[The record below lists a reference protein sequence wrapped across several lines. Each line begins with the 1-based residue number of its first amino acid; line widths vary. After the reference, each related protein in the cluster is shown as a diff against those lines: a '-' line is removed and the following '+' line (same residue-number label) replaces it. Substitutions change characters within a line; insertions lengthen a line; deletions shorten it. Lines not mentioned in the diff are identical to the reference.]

1 MRLLT
6 VLFLLLCCAAADV
19 KAQDESLYSSLE
31 FRSIGPFR
39 GGRSAAVTGVPGKP
53 NLYFFGGTGGGVWKT
68 KDGGQTWTN
77 ISDGHF
83 GGSIGA
89 VAVHESNPNIIYV
102 GGGEQTVRGNVSYGY
117 GVWKTIDGGKT
128 WDHIGLKD
136 SRHISRIRIDKND
149 PDLVYAAV
157 MGDLYKDTEER
168 GIYKSTDGGKNWQ
181 RVLFAGA
188 GAGAVDLSID
198 PSNPRVMFASTWKI
212 RRTPYGLDSGGEG
225 SALWR
230 STDGGDTWKDISGNK
245 GLPTGLWGINAVSVS
260 PVDGNRVYA
269 LIENDK
275 GGVYVSDDGGDT
287 WQARSDSR
295 ALRQRAWYYTR
306 IYADPQDIDGVY
318 VVNVSYH
325 HSTDGGRTFKANN
338 APHGDH
344 HDLWIAPEDNE
355 RMIMA
360 DDGGAQVS
368 FDQGENWSTY
378 HNQPTAQFYRVV
390 TDNAF
395 PYRIYGAQQD
405 NSTVRIRHR
414 TDGGTIGESD
424 WEETAGGESA
434 HIAPDPKNPDIV
446 YGGSYGG
453 FLTRYDHETNQVRA
467 INVWPDNPMGYGAE
481 GMKYRFQW
489 NFPIFFSPND
499 QNVLYTTSQ
508 HVHRSTDEGETW
520 EIISPDLTR
529 SEAEKLVS
537 SGGPITKDN
546 TGVEY
551 YATIFAAA
559 ESHRE
564 AGVIW
569 AASDDGLVHV
579 SRSSAEAG
587 DSPDSSADRV
597 WTNVTPK
604 AAPKYIMW
612 NSVEVDNA
620 ADGGVFLA
628 GTAYKTGDYTP
639 YLFHTTD
646 YGKTWTRIDNGIPR
660 DDFTRVVRQY
670 PGQPNILFAGT
681 ESGLYVSFD
690 TGKNWRTFQQNVPQ
704 VPITDIAIK
713 DDNLILA
720 TQGRSFWILDDL
732 TVLKQLGGVAKS
744 DGFHLYD
751 PVDAWRM
758 GGSSRTS
765 RTAGQ
770 NHPGGVNF
778 HIWLTEEMAKDTTP
792 FVLTVSEAEYY
803 EGVTPDGATK
813 PNLNFNMAGP
823 EKKIRSWSTAAKEK
837 DNKLELKAGGQTV
850 NWNLEYPD
858 GVKVDGMILWWAGS
872 GGPMAM
878 PGYYEVKLEHGDEV
892 QTRFFE
898 VKADPRVTASRE
910 DMAAQFN
917 FMKDVQD
924 KTSEAHQAIIDL
936 RNVREQIK
944 TFQGRLPQDASKEL
958 KEQGEAIIDELT
970 EVEEA
975 LYQTKNRSNQDPL
988 NYPIRLTNKLAHL
1001 NSLTGIGTY
1010 KPTAAAYAVKKELTD
1025 AIDAEL
1031 EKYRSVL
1038 SDKVPAYNKMILEQG
1053 VQVIK
1058 APEAKKDAR
1067 K

>member
-6 VLFLLLCCAAADV
+6 LLFLALCCLSFDMQ
-19 KAQDESLYSSLE
+19 AQEEDHYSSLE
-31 FRSIGPFR
+31 FRNIGPFR
-39 GGRSAAVTGVPGKP
+39 GGRASAVTGVPGKP
-53 NLYFFGGTGGGVWKT
+53 NLYFFGSSGGGVWKT

-89 VAVHESNPNIIYV
+89 VAVHESNPNIIYA
-102 GGGEQTVRGNVSYGY
+102 GGGEKTVRGNVSYGY

-128 WDHIGLKD
+128 WDQMGLEG

-149 PDLVYAAV
+149 PNLVYAAV
-157 MGDLYKDTEER
+157 MGDLFKDTQER
-168 GIYKSTDGGKNWQ
+168 GIYKSTDGGKNWKQ
-181 RVLFAGA
+181 VLFAGA

-198 PSNPRVMFASTWKI
+198 PSNARVMFASTWKI

-230 STDGGDTWKDISGNK
+230 STDGGDTWTDISGNK
-245 GLPTGLWGINAVSVS
+245 GLPKGLWGINAVAVS
-260 PVDGNRVYA
+260 PVDGNRIYA

-275 GGVYVSDDGGDT
+275 GGIYVSNDGGDT
-287 WQARSDSR
+287 WSARSDSR

-325 HSTDGGRTFKANN
+325 HSTDGGRTFKPNN

-344 HDLWIAPEDNE
+344 HDLWIAPEDPE
-355 RMIMA
+355 RMIIG

-368 FDQGENWSTY
+368 FDRGENFSTY
-378 HNQPTAQFYRVV
+378 HNQPTSQFYRVT
-390 TDNAF
+390 TDNSF

-405 NSTVRIRHR
+405 NSTVRIAHR

-424 WEETAGGESA
+424 WERTAGGESA

-499 QNVLYTTSQ
+499 TKVLYTTSQ

-551 YATIFAAA
+551 YATIFAAC
-559 ESHRE
+559 ESHKE
-564 AGVIW
+564 AGLIW

-579 SRSSAEAG
+579 SKDSG
-587 DSPDSSADRV
+587 DNWD
-597 WTNVTPK
+597 NVTPK
-604 AAPKYIMW
+604 GAPKHVMW
-612 NSVEVDNA
+612 NSVEVDNSRN
-620 ADGGVFLA
+620 GGLFIA
-628 GTAYKTGDYTP
+628 GTSYKSGDYTP
-639 YLFHTTD
+639 YLYHTGD

-660 DDFTRVVRQY
+660 DHFTRVVRQY

-681 ESGLYVSFD
+681 ESGLYVSFN
-690 TGKNWRTFQQNVPQ
+690 TGKNWRPFQLNVPM

-732 TVLKQLGGVAKS
+732 TVLKQLGDVAS
-744 DGFHLYD
+744 DANFHLYD

-758 GGSSRTS
+758 GGSSRES
-765 RTAGQ
+765 RTAGK

-778 HIWLTEEMAKDTTP
+778 HIWLSEDAAKDTIPYT
-792 FVLTVSEAEYY
+792 LSIEEYG
-803 EGVTPDGATK
+803 EGGDH
-813 PNLNFNMAGP
+813 
-823 EKKIRSWSTAAKEK
+823 IRSWSTDDK
-837 DNKLELKAGGQTV
+837 DNKLELKAGGQVV
-850 NWNLEYPD
+850 NWNLSFPD
-858 GVKVDGMILWWAGS
+858 GVKVPGMIMWWAGS
-872 GGPMAM
+872 GGPMAL
-878 PGYYEVKLEHGDEV
+878 PGEYRAILKHGDDV
-892 QTRFFE
+892 QFQDFV
-898 VKADPRVTASRE
+898 VKADPRVKASPGDRQ
-910 DMAAQFN
+910 AQFQ
-917 FMKDVQD
+917 FMKEVQD
-924 KTSEAHQAIIDL
+924 KTSEAHQAILDL
-936 RNVREQIK
+936 RNIRDQIK
-944 TFQGRLPQDASKEL
+944 TFQQRLPKDASQEL
-958 KEQGEAIIDELT
+958 KDLGKSIIEELT
-970 EVEEA
+970 KVEEA
-975 LYQTKNRSNQDPL
+975 LYQTKNRSRQDPL
-988 NYPIRLTNKLAHL
+988 NYPIRLTNKLSHL

-1010 KPTAAAYAVKKELTD
+1010 KPTAAAYAVKKELSD
-1025 AIDAEL
+1025 AIDSEL
-1031 EKYRSVL
+1031 GKYREVVSN
-1038 SDKVPAYNKMILEQG
+1038 KVPAYNKMILEQG

-1058 APEAKKDAR
+1058 APQVDKDAL

>member
-1 MRLLT
+1 MRLLAI
-6 VLFLLLCCAAADV
+6 LLTLACFSFDLQ
-19 KAQDESLYSSLE
+19 AQQEDLYSSLE
-31 FRSIGPFR
+31 FRNVGPFR
-39 GGRSAAVTGVPGKP
+39 GGRSSTVTGVPGKP
-53 NLYFFGGTGGGVWKT
+53 MLYYFGSSGGGVWKT

-77 ISDGHF
+77 ISDGFF

-89 VAVHESNPNIIYV
+89 VAVSESNNNVIYA
-102 GGGEQTVRGNVSYGY
+102 GGGEKTVRGNVSYGY
-117 GVWKTIDGGKT
+117 GVWKTIDGGKS
-128 WDHIGLKD
+128 WEQMGLKD
-136 SRHISRIRIDKND
+136 SRHISRIRIDKTN
-149 PDLVYAAV
+149 PDIVYAAV
-157 MGDLYKDTEER
+157 MGDLFKDSQER
-168 GIYKSTDGGKNWQ
+168 GVYKSIDGGKNWK
-181 RVLFAGA
+181 RVLFANA

-198 PSNPRVMFASTWKI
+198 PGNPRVMFASTWKI
-212 RRTPYGLDSGGEG
+212 RRTPYSLESGGEG

-230 STDGGDTWKDISGNK
+230 STDAGETWTNISENK
-245 GLPTGLWGINAVSVS
+245 GLPKGLWGINAVSVS

-275 GGVYVSDDGGDT
+275 GGVYVSNDGGDT
-287 WQARSDSR
+287 WSARSDSR

-325 HSTDGGRTFKANN
+325 HSTDGGRKFESNN

-355 RMIMA
+355 RMIIG

-368 FDQGENWSTY
+368 FDQGENFSTY
-378 HNQPTAQFYRVV
+378 HNQPTSQFYRVT

-424 WEETAGGESA
+424 WDRTAGGESA

-453 FLTRYDHETNQVRA
+453 FLTRFDHETNQVRA

-499 QNVLYTTSQ
+499 DKMLYPTSQ
-508 HVHRSTDEGETW
+508 HVHRSMDEGETW

-529 SEAEKLVS
+529 NEADKLVS

-551 YATIFAAA
+551 YATIFAAC
-559 ESHRE
+559 ESHKE
-564 AGVIW
+564 KGLLW

-579 SRSSAEAG
+579 SKDNG
-587 DSPDSSADRV
+587 GNWD
-597 WTNVTPK
+597 NVTPK
-604 AAPKYIMW
+604 GAPKYIMW

-620 ADGGVFLA
+620 TTGGLFIA
-628 GTAYKTGDYTP
+628 GTSYKTGDYTP
-639 YLFHTTD
+639 YLYHTKD
-646 YGKTWTRIDNGIPR
+646 YGKTWNRIDSGIPR
-660 DDFTRVVRQY
+660 DHFTRVVRQY
-670 PGQPNILFAGT
+670 PGAPNILFAGT
-681 ESGLYVSFD
+681 ESGLYLSFD
-690 TGKNWRTFQQNVPQ
+690 TGKSWRPFQQNVPM
-704 VPITDIAIK
+704 VPITDITIK

-732 TVLKQLGGVAKS
+732 TVLKQQEQVSTG
-744 DGFHLYD
+744 DGYYLYG
-751 PVDAWRM
+751 PADAWRM
-758 GGSSRTS
+758 GGSSRES
-765 RTAGQ
+765 RTAGK

-778 HIWLTEEMAKDTTP
+778 HIWMSESAANDTLPIT
-792 FVLTVSEAEYY
+792 LTVGDAE
-803 EGVTPDGATK
+803 GNV
-813 PNLNFNMAGP
+813 
-823 EKKIRSWSTAAKEK
+823 IRSWSTDDE

-850 NWNLEYPD
+850 NWDLSYPD
-858 GVKVDGMILWWAGS
+858 GVKVPGMVLWWAGS
-872 GGPMAM
+872 GGPMAL
-878 PGYYEVKLEHGDEV
+878 PGKYVVSMDYGPTGQAHE
-892 QTRFFE
+892 FM
-898 VKADPRVTASRE
+898 VKADPRVTASDADRK
-910 DMAAQFN
+910 AQFT
-917 FMKDVQD
+917 FMKEVQD
-924 KTSEAHQAIIDL
+924 KTSEAHQTILDL
-936 RNVREQIK
+936 RGVRDQIK
-944 TFQGRLPQDASKEL
+944 TFQGRLPQDADEAL
-958 KEQGEAIIDELT
+958 KEQGKLIIDGLT
-970 EVEEA
+970 KVEEA
-975 LYQTKNRSNQDPL
+975 LYQTKNRSRQDPL

-1010 KPTAAAYAVKKELTD
+1010 KPTAAAYAVKAEITEAIDKELESYRR
-1025 AIDAEL
+1025 ILAE
-1031 EKYRSVL
+1031 E
-1038 SDKVPAYNKMILEQG
+1038 VPKYNKMILEQG
-1053 VQVIK
+1053 VKVISV
-1058 APEAKKDAR
+1058 PEAKKDAR

>member
-1 MRLLT
+1 QNED
-6 VLFLLLCCAAADV
+6 F
-19 KAQDESLYSSLE
+19 YSSLE
-31 FRSIGPFR
+31 FRNIGPFR
-39 GGRSAAVTGVPGKP
+39 GGRSSTVTGVPGKP
-53 NLYFFGGTGGGVWKT
+53 NLYFFGGSGGGVWKT

-102 GGGEQTVRGNVSYGY
+102 GGGEKTVRGNVSYGY

-128 WDHIGLKD
+128 WDQMGLKN

-149 PDLVYAAV
+149 PNLVYAAV
-157 MGDLYKDTEER
+157 MGDLFKDSEER
-168 GIYKSTDGGKNWQ
+168 GVYKSTDGGKTWK
-181 RVLFAGA
+181 RVLFANA

-212 RRTPYGLDSGGEG
+212 RRTPYSLESGGEG

-230 STDGGDTWKDISGNK
+230 STDAGETWTNISENK
-245 GLPTGLWGINAVSVS
+245 GLPKGLWGINAVSVS

-275 GGVYVSDDGGDT
+275 GGVYVSNDGGDT
-287 WQARSDSR
+287 WSPRSDSR

-325 HSTDGGRTFKANN
+325 HSTDGGRKFESHR

-344 HDLWIAPEDNE
+344 HDLWIAPEDAE
-355 RMIMA
+355 RMIIG

-368 FDQGENWSTY
+368 FDRGENWSTY
-378 HNQPTAQFYRVV
+378 HNQPTSQFYRVT

-405 NSTVRIRHR
+405 NSTVRIYHR

-424 WEETAGGESA
+424 WESTAGGESA

-508 HVHRSTDEGETW
+508 HLHRSTDEGETW

-529 SEAEKLVS
+529 SEADKLVS

-551 YATIFAAA
+551 YATIFAAC
-559 ESHRE
+559 ESHKE
-564 AGVIW
+564 KGLLW

-579 SRSSAEAG
+579 SKDNGEN
-587 DSPDSSADRV
+587 
-597 WTNVTPK
+597 WTAVTPK
-604 AAPKYIMW
+604 GAPKHIMW
-612 NSVEVDNA
+612 NSVEVDVANN
-620 ADGGVFLA
+620 GGLFLA
-628 GTAYKTGDYTP
+628 GTSYKSGDYTP
-639 YLFHTTD
+639 YLYHTKD
-646 YGKTWTRIDNGIPR
+646 NGATWSRIDNGIPR
-660 DDFTRVVRQY
+660 DHFTRVVRQY
-670 PGQPNILFAGT
+670 AGAPNILFAGT

-690 TGKNWRTFQQNVPQ
+690 TGKTWRPFQLNVPM

-732 TVLKQLGGVAKS
+732 TVLKQVNEVAGNA
-744 DGFHLYD
+744 DFHLYD

-758 GGSSRTS
+758 GGSSRKS

-778 HIWLTEEMAKDTTP
+778 HIWVSEEAAKDTVP
-792 FVLTVSEAEYY
+792 FSLTVAEYG
-803 EGVTPDGATK
+803 EGGDI
-813 PNLNFNMAGP
+813 
-823 EKKIRSWSTAAKEK
+823 IRTWSTDDNE
-837 DNKLELKAGGQTV
+837 NKLELKAGGQVV
-850 NWNLEYPD
+850 NWNLRYPD
-858 GVKVDGMILWWAGS
+858 GVRVPGMILWWAGS
-872 GGPMAM
+872 GGPMAL
-878 PGYYEVKLEHGDEV
+878 PGEYLVTLKHGDEE
-892 QTRFFE
+892 QTRMFNL
-898 VKADPRVTASRE
+898 KADPRVKASSQ
-910 DMAAQFN
+910 DMNDQFI
-917 FMKDVQD
+917 FMKEVQD

-936 RNVREQIK
+936 REIRKQIK
-944 TFQGRLPQDASKEL
+944 TFQGRLPEDASQEL
-958 KEQGEAIIDELT
+958 KDYGKSIIEELT
-970 EVEEA
+970 KVEET
-975 LYQTKNRSNQDPL
+975 LYQTKNRSGQDPL
-988 NYPIRLTNKLAHL
+988 NFPIRLTNKLAHL

-1010 KPTAAAYAVKKELTD
+1010 KPTAAAYAVKAEITAK
-1025 AIDAEL
+1025 IDEQLAT
-1031 EKYRSVL
+1031 YRQVV
-1038 SDKVPAYNKMILEQG
+1038 SDKIPAYNRMILEQG